1 MPMKTTKKVYT
12 LKGRI
17 NETPF
22 SKRTSDIKATL
33 LALKPE
39 FVFTDT
45 YIVLSTGAG
54 ASKITTERK
63 LNLVQGKKLFNSED
77 YLTVFLQNLMV
88 EYA

>member
-1 MPMKTTKKVYT
+1 MPMKTKEKVYT

-63 LNLVQGKKLFNSED
+63 LNLVQGKKLFNDED
-77 YLTVFLQNLMV
+77 YSTVFIQNLMV
-88 EYA
+88 SFT